1 MKNISIQDLKEVEAF
16 INLIKRLNS
25 SELLI
30 LLEMIEKVKGSHFVG
45 VCDCQ

>member
-1 MKNISIQDLKEVEAF
+1 MKNISNKDLKDCEAF